1 MTWFA
6 LRVLLCFRYK
16 MDQRTNNKWCLSLST
31 LGAKW
36 CGGPTSALCV
46 SGDFSLASCS
56 VPPVTAF
63 SSAPAEVLQVRQNE
77 PEHSEQG
84 ASGNCFK
91 KCSVQLN
98 SSANM
103 DIRKQS
109 LASTEGLI
117 WCQPGHWESGG
128 TNSLH
133 TCWRMAGAPR
143 VSIDWY
149 FPCCGT
155 RMQKSTLHFRACGT
169 IQAVTALDAEVREA
183 LFPTST
189 ARCYKNVL
197 YRTALRAGPEAIP
210 APACLPPV
218 ANSNSIVQPVALE
231 ARDSC
236 TS

>member
-1 MTWFA
+1 MS
-6 LRVLLCFRYK
+6 
-16 MDQRTNNKWCLSLST
+16 LSLST

-103 DIRKQS
+103 DIPKQS
-109 LASTEGLI
+109 LASTRRTSLMSAWALGV
-117 WCQPGHWESGG
+117 WRHQQPAYLLKDGW
-128 TNSLH
+128 
-133 TCWRMAGAPR
+133 
-143 VSIDWY
+143 
-149 FPCCGT
+149 
-155 RMQKSTLHFRACGT
+155 
-169 IQAVTALDAEVREA
+169 
-183 LFPTST
+183 
-189 ARCYKNVL
+189 
-197 YRTALRAGPEAIP
+197 GPP
-210 APACLPPV
+210 
-218 ANSNSIVQPVALE
+218 S
-231 ARDSC
+231 
-236 TS
+236 

>member
-1 MTWFA
+1 MCPQWR
-6 LRVLLCFRYK
+6 L
-16 MDQRTNNKWCLSLST
+16 
-31 LGAKW
+31 
-36 CGGPTSALCV
+36 
-46 SGDFSLASCS
+46 
-56 VPPVTAF
+56 
-63 SSAPAEVLQVRQNE
+63 
-77 PEHSEQG
+77 
-84 ASGNCFK
+84 
-91 KCSVQLN
+91 SVQLLQKCSRSGRMN
-98 SSANM
+98 LSTANREHQETVLKSAVFSWTAVLTWTYPS
-103 DIRKQS
+103 RAWLPQ
-109 LASTEGLI
+109 EGLV